1 VTVLLEEL
9 IFECCMYSLINIVLI
24 EDLGVSECAIVLRSE
39 MSVIGQNIE
48 TLIMQIVPS
57 VL

>member
-1 VTVLLEEL
+1 MTVLLEEL

-48 TLIMQIVPS
+48 TLIMQMF
-57 VL
+57 